1 MNEFH
6 FNEKLRMIYGTFSKA
21 FPAQHIRDAI
31 FKRVEDLPDAFM
43 DFALK
48 QLENQESLPANLGR
62 HLREELWYDFLR
74 KHPELKAKVT
84 ACPECDNPDDPGTFW
99 MLDGDGN
106 YQHFNCAC
114 GASHAYK
121 GKKGWT
127 KREAMRAGYTLPQV
141 PFSSQRPL
149 PPDMQAAIG
158 HTERIRPAHQACLDD
173 ALGW

>member
-1 MNEFH
+1 
-6 FNEKLRMIYGTFSKA
+6 
-21 FPAQHIRDAI
+21 
-31 FKRVEDLPDAFM
+31 
-43 DFALK
+43 
-48 QLENQESLPANLGR
+48 
-62 HLREELWYDFLR
+62 
-74 KHPELKAKVT
+74 
-84 ACPECDNPDDPGTFW
+84 
-99 MLDGDGN
+99 MLDSDGN

-141 PFSSQRPL
+141 SFSSQRPL
-149 PPDMQAAIG
+149 PPDMEAAIG